1 MEDGRRRD
9 RLRGRKG
16 GGEVKRVYLLSSK
29 LEGVSDRLVS
39 ASSSAGALAI
49 VAQSTW
55 DATPAN
61 PATVRALGHL
71 GVVVELTG
79 TEAQGELLATEGGE

>member
-1 MEDGRRRD
+1 M
-9 RLRGRKG
+9 
-16 GGEVKRVYLLSSK
+16 KRVYLLSSK

-71 GVVVELTG
+71 GVMVELTG
-79 TEAQGELLATEGGE
+79 TEAQGELLATEGGEG